1 MVMKSITLE
10 LPDWAN
16 WIAQDWDGELWEYE
30 KDPKN
35 YGSYFNAEDNNDRM
49 RRIPV
54 ELRGNSDW
62 QNSKINL
69 NTHGA
74 YIDANG
80 ILRRCELIPDM
91 LKPQAD

>member
-1 MVMKSITLE
+1 MKLITLE

-16 WIAQDWDGELWEYE
+16 WVTQDFDSEIFAFDLE
-30 KDPKN
+30 PKEC
-35 YGSYFNAEDNNDRM
+35 GQYFNAENNEDRM
-49 RRIPV
+49 QFVLHTDRLIP
-54 ELRGNSDW
+54 DW
-62 QNSKINL
+62 RDSKINL
-69 NTHGA
+69 NAHGA